1 LTAAAP
7 APPARAWLG
16 AALVAGGAML
26 FGTKAVVAKL
36 IYARGL
42 DYESVVVL
50 RSVLALPLFW
60 GWAIHHGAGG
70 AIRRASPRVAGTAA
84 FAGALCYSL
93 GSLLDF
99 YALTLIDAGLERAL
113 LFTYPAMVVLAVAV
127 TTRRWPPASIL
138 TALGMTWAGVALA
151 VGVFERDL
159 LAANAVGA
167 ACVLAC
173 AATFAAYFL
182 LSERYIREV
191 GPLAFTAFAMTG
203 AALGLVAWYVPRHVA
218 LPTVPDVAT
227 WALIAVLVVFCTV
240 APVLLVAEGVKRIGA
255 ERGALVSTVGPP
267 FTILVAWAVLDE
279 RLHGVQIAGAA
290 LIVAGIVVVE
300 RARVAKKTKPVTGDR

>member
-1 LTAAAP
+1 MTAAAAA
-7 APPARAWLG
+7 APRAWLG

-26 FGTKAVVAKL
+26 FGVKAVVAKL

-42 DYESVVVL
+42 DFESVVVL

-60 GWAIHHGAGG
+60 AWAVHHGATG
-70 AIRRASPRVAGTAA
+70 AIRRTRWQVVAMAA
-84 FAGALCYSL
+84 FAGALCYTL

-127 TTRRWPPASIL
+127 IARRWPAGNIL
-138 TALGMTWAGVALA
+138 LALAMTWLGVALA
-151 VGVFERDL
+151 VGVFERNL

-203 AALGLVAWYVPRHVA
+203 AALGLVAWYLPRHAA
-218 LPTVPDVAT
+218 LPSVPDEAT
-227 WALIAVLVVFCTV
+227 WGLLGVLVVFCTV
-240 APVLLVAEGVKRIGA
+240 APVLMVAEGVKRIGA

-279 RLHGVQIAGAA
+279 SLHAAQLAGAA
-290 LIVAGIVVVE
+290 LIVGGILIVE
-300 RARVAKKTKPVTGDR
+300 RARIARRAA

>member
-1 LTAAAP
+1 MTAAA
-7 APPARAWLG
+7 PARAWLG
-16 AALVAGGAML
+16 AALVACGAML
-26 FGTKAVVAKL
+26 FGVKAVVAKL

-42 DYESVVVL
+42 DYESVVAL

-60 GWAIHHGAGG
+60 AWAIHHGAAG
-70 AIRRASPRVAGTAA
+70 AIRRAGPRVIGMAA
-84 FAGALCYSL
+84 FAGALCYAV

-113 LFTYPAMVVLAVAV
+113 LFTYPAMVVLAAAV
-127 TTRRWPPASIL
+127 MARRRPPADIL
-138 TALGMTWAGVALA
+138 LALAMTWAGVALA
-151 VGVFERDL
+151 VGVFERSL

-167 ACVLAC
+167 VCVLAC

-203 AALGLVAWYVPRHVA
+203 AALGLAAWYVPRHAA
-218 LPTVPDVAT
+218 LPAVPDGGS
-227 WALIAVLVVFCTV
+227 WALLGVLVVFCTV

-267 FTILVAWAVLDE
+267 FTIVVAWAVLGE
-279 RLHGVQIAGAA
+279 RLHLAQLVGAA
-290 LIVAGIVVVE
+290 LIVGGILVVE
-300 RARVAKKTKPVTGDR
+300 RARLSRRAA

>member
-1 LTAAAP
+1 MTAAAAV
-7 APPARAWLG
+7 APRAWAG

-26 FGTKAVVAKL
+26 FGAKAVVAKL

-60 GWAIHHGAGG
+60 AWALHHGAAG
-70 AIRRASPRVAGTAA
+70 AIRRSRWQVVAMAA
-84 FAGALCYSL
+84 LAGALCYTL

-113 LFTYPAMVVLAVAV
+113 LFTYPAMVVLAIAV
-127 TTRRWPPASIL
+127 LARRRPAGNVTL
-138 TALGMTWAGVALA
+138 ALAMTWLGVALA

-159 LAANAVGA
+159 LAANTVGA

-191 GPLAFTAFAMTG
+191 GPLAFTAFAMSG
-203 AALGLVAWYVPRHVA
+203 AALGLVAWYLPRHAA
-218 LPTVPDVAT
+218 LPAVPDGAT
-227 WALIAVLVVFCTV
+227 WGLLGALVVLCTV
-240 APVLLVAEGVKRIGA
+240 APVLMVAEGVKRIGA

-267 FTILVAWAVLDE
+267 FTILVAWAVLGE
-279 RLHGVQIAGAA
+279 RLHLGQLAGAA
-290 LIVAGIVVVE
+290 LIVAGILVVE
-300 RARVAKKTKPVTGDR
+300 RARIARRAA